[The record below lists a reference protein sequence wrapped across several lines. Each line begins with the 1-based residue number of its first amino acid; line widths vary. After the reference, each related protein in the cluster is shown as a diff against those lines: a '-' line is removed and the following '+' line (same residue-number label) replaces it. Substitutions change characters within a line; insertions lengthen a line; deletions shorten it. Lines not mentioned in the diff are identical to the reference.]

1 MIDTD
6 RLVLR
11 PLDQNDWLLFESIYS
26 SSERMQYIAE
36 PLVGEELQQLFEG
49 RCQPWQQQEE
59 QWLSLVIEVKQ
70 PQLAIGM
77 IGFKLTDVKLQRGE
91 IGFVLDA
98 AAQGHGY
105 VTEAGQAFIDHLFLH
120 FPLHKITAQC
130 STLNTNSFKLL
141 ERLGMQREGCLRD
154 NSLING
160 KLHNDYLYGLL
171 LSDWQQR

>member
-11 PLDQNDWLLFESIYS
+11 PLSQDDWPLFESIYS
-26 SSERMQYIAE
+26 SAERMQYIAE
-36 PLVGEELQQLFEG
+36 PLDGSELLQLFEG

-59 QWLSLVIEVKQ
+59 QWLSLVIEVKHPLQ
-70 PQLAIGM
+70 AVGI
-77 IGFKLTDVKLQRGE
+77 IGFKLTDIKLQRGE

-98 AAQGHGY
+98 GAQGHGY
-105 VTEAGQAFIDHLFLH
+105 VTEAGQAFITHLFLH
-120 FPLHKITAQC
+120 YPLHKITAQC
-130 STLNTNSFKLL
+130 STRNTGSFQLL

-160 KLHNDYLYGLL
+160 TLHNDYLYGLL
-171 LSDWQQR
+171 LSDWQQQ